1 MTWLLADQQGSVR
14 DVIDDSGAV
23 VDHIVYD
30 SYGNILSQTS
40 SENQPRF
47 AYAGMQLDAAMGLYY
62 DHARYY
68 DAGTGTF
75 ISQDPIGFAGGTA
88 DLYDYVRNDPVNF
101 VDPFGFSPTTRP
113 GGTAVPTAQ
122 SSGGIP
128 TSTTPPNSSVNC
140 VPSTTPPD
148 FVPPTA
154 TSTTPPG
161 TTPPTAMSSDQP
173 DPNYVTEPELY
184 QMPAPPQPQPTTQ
197 PSASSTFRL

>member
-47 AYAGMQLDAAMGLYY
+47 TYAGMQLDAAMGLYY
-62 DHARYY
+62 DHAQYY

-88 DLYDYVRNDPVNF
+88 DLYDYVRNDPINF
-101 VDPFGFSPTTRP
+101 SDVTGMIPEAIVVAEMRQQQDSDPYPPNFNVQFPSSFNNLSLAQLQQLKDEAYNRWKYYQRQ
-113 GGTAVPTAQ
+113 ADLPTAPPAIV
-122 SSGGIP
+122 SVLPVGNRLSRMLMIR
-128 TSTTPPNSSVNC
+128 STI
-140 VPSTTPPD
+140 
-148 FVPPTA
+148 
-154 TSTTPPG
+154 
-161 TTPPTAMSSDQP
+161 
-173 DPNYVTEPELY
+173 
-184 QMPAPPQPQPTTQ
+184 
-197 PSASSTFRL
+197 